1 MVRRQAVLRDRKSI
15 AGAALIGLG
24 LFILFRNPA
33 EAIALIRF
41 LGTLGEQADSLGQVT
56 AANMAVQHFLQG
68 YLFDHTEFLQVLYQ
82 VLLSFSGVLLIVM
95 GTIFFAAV
103 FAGREGL
110 KKRKRACRFRCLSF
124 DA

>member
-33 EAIALIRF
+33 EAIVLIRF
-41 LGTLGEQADSLGQVT
+41 LGTLGEQADSLGQAT
-56 AANMAVQHFLQG
+56 AASMAVQHFLQG
-68 YLFDHTEFLQVLYQ
+68 YLFDRTEFLQLLYQ
-82 VLLSFSGVLLIVM
+82 VLISFSGVLLIVM
-95 GTIFFAAV
+95 GTIFLAAV

-110 KKRKRACRFRCLSF
+110 KKRKRVCRFRCLSF
-124 DA
+124 DV

>member
-24 LFILFRNPA
+24 LFILFWNPA

-56 AANMAVQHFLQG
+56 SMAVQHFLQG
-68 YLFDHTEFLQVLYQ
+68 YVFDHTECLQVLYQ

-95 GTIFFAAV
+95 GTIFLAAV

-124 DA
+124 DV